1 MIELNLQI
9 LTKEQ
14 LDTIHISA
22 LKILENVG
30 VKVVTERALKVFSN
44 AGAYV
49 EEKSK
54 TVKIPPHIVEDAL
67 KKAPENFV
75 LVGRDEKVEVPLK
88 RGRVYAR
95 PSTGFVNIIDFNS
108 KEWRKANCRDVTI
121 VARIVDYLENIS
133 INATHLFP
141 ADVIPEIN
149 DVYSFKIVLENSRK
163 HIVVSPLTL
172 ENLRCMWRIA
182 TVARDEERLRKKPM
196 FTVLNCPSSPLILRD
211 DIAIFCAEKMI
222 PTIVNSAPVVGVSSP
237 VTLAGTMVLQSAEAL
252 ATITLIQL
260 INPGSPVIWGCK
272 STPLDMRYGS
282 PLAGVVE
289 IGLLSVGAVQVAHYY
304 NLPAEGFGPRTDSKT
319 LDEQAGIERVFL
331 AILPALAGAEIISG
345 AGCLEAVATFS
356 IEQLLIDSEL
366 YSMVFRV
373 LKGISFDVDR
383 LALDVIMRLG
393 IGGNYLRDISTV
405 KYYRSEFFIHE
416 LFDKR
421 DRRSWISS
429 GSRRIE
435 QVAEEKARKIISE
448 YTPPQLEDDERNRI
462 ENIVREFEKSRVK

>member
-1 MIELNLQI
+1 MNFQI

-14 LDTIHISA
+14 LDTIHTSA

-30 VKVVTERALKVFSN
+30 VRVVTKEALKVFSN
-44 AGAYV
+44 AGAHV

-54 TVKIPPHIVEDAL
+54 IVKIPPHIVEDAL

-75 LVGRDEKVEVPLK
+75 LVGRDEGFEVHLD
-88 RGRVYAR
+88 RGRVYTR
-95 PSTGFVNIIDFNS
+95 PSTGFVNIIDLDD
-108 KEWRKANCRDVTI
+108 KKWRKANCRDVAI

-133 INATHLFP
+133 VNATHLFP
-141 ADVIPEIN
+141 ADVPLEIN
-149 DVYSFKIVLENSRK
+149 DVYSFKVVLENTRK
-163 HIVVSPLTL
+163 HIVVSPLAL
-172 ENLRCMWRIA
+172 ENLKCMWEIA
-182 TVARDEERLRKKPM
+182 TVIRDEEELRKKPL

-260 INPGSPVIWGCK
+260 VNRGTPIIWGCK

-282 PLAGVVE
+282 PLAGAVE

-319 LDEQAGIERVFL
+319 LDEQSGIERTLL
-331 AILPALAGAEIISG
+331 ALLSALAGAEIISG

-356 IEQLLIDSEL
+356 IGQLLIDSEL
-366 YSMVFRV
+366 YNIVFRV
-373 LKGISFDVDR
+373 LKGISFNKDR
-383 LALDVIMRLG
+383 LMLDVIMRLG
-393 IGGNYLRDISTV
+393 IGGNYLKDISTV

-416 LFDKR
+416 LFDKK
-421 DRRSWISS
+421 DRRGWIAS
-429 GSRRIE
+429 GSKRVE
-435 QVAEEKARKIISE
+435 QIAEEKARKIISE
-448 YTPPQLEDDERNRI
+448 YVPPQLADSEREKI
-462 ENIVREFEKSRVK
+462 EATIREFGKSKVK